1 MSDSTQ
7 VRDLAPYPGTV
18 TIQAPIEAE
27 AEARALP
34 LSHYVWLLKRHRWK
48 ISIFIFA
55 SLVST
60 YLVSKRLT
68 RVYEAYATIDVDRQ
82 VPTGVL
88 GQEAAA
94 IQAAPNDA
102 DQFMATQIGLIQSD
116 SVLRPVVEKLRLK
129 ENDPDYADTVK

>member
-18 TIQAPIEAE
+18 TIPPPIEVE
-27 AEARALP
+27 AEERALP

-48 ISIFIFA
+48 ILIFIFA

-68 RVYEAYATIDVDRQ
+68 KVYEAYATIDVDRQ

-88 GQEAAA
+88 GQEATA

-102 DQFMATQIGLIQSD
+102 DQFMATVKKILETWNEDIG
-116 SVLRPVVEKLRLK
+116 
-129 ENDPDYADTVK
+129 